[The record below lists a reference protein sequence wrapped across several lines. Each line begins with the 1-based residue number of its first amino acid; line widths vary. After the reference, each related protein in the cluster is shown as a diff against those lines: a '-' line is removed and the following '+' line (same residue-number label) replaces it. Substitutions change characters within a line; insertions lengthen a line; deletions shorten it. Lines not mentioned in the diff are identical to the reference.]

1 MSEFEARGSRAPGAP
16 ARRHQAA
23 IMHRII
29 QASCF
34 RPARGR
40 HTTDLHPANLCPGGR
55 AGGGGALPA
64 ARRGESWATQG
75 SAVLPMC
82 SPLPLCDHLRCSPGA
97 CCCGIR
103 RSTAADCRG
112 GPPASPTAH
121 RLTGSAPTR
130 RAASI
135 HCPVVCNG
143 CVARLH
149 GCVLYGCV
157 LYGCVAR
164 MVAYCMVPLV
174 ASLRY
179 LSVCLIVSDL
189 ICDCACWVSRNG
201 SSVSRTGFCPWVFFF

>member
-1 MSEFEARGSRAPGAP
+1 
-16 ARRHQAA
+16 
-23 IMHRII
+23 
-29 QASCF
+29 
-34 RPARGR
+34 
-40 HTTDLHPANLCPGGR
+40 
-55 AGGGGALPA
+55 
-64 ARRGESWATQG
+64 
-75 SAVLPMC
+75 MC

-112 GPPASPTAH
+112 GPPASPTTH

-130 RAASI
+130 AGALLRLPSRMQWLRSPATY
-135 HCPVVCNG
+135 G

-174 ASLRY
+174 ASVSV
-179 LSVCLIVSDL
+179 SVCLIVSDL

-201 SSVSRTGFCPWVFFF
+201 SSVSRTGLCPWVVFFRDSRVRRHVLVTNVLVLDVCASC